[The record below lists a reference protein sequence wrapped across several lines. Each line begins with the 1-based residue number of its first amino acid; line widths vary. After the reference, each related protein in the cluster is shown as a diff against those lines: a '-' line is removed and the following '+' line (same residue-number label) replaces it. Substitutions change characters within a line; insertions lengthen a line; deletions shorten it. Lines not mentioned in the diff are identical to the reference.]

1 MSAAACEQAFKPCRE
16 AYCMVLGVPFQAP
29 AQMFAANR
37 KRTYTLQKEN
47 RGATGLQQQQ
57 ATELIKPVYI
67 RQTSAAA
74 CIPQQRECQEHHPL
88 HAATHNAPLRGPS
101 LWHGLKTQHG
111 CCLLVVHDLVQA
123 DTKHTHADTCAHS
136 ACVRVRVCLCVRSH
150 SAGLLMH
157 ARQCYGQCVQCTW

>member
-1 MSAAACEQAFKPCRE
+1 
-16 AYCMVLGVPFQAP
+16 MVLGVPFQAP

-101 LWHGLKTQHG
+101 LWHGLK
-111 CCLLVVHDLVQA
+111 CCCACAQSLCTDPTWLLSVSRARPGAGRHK
-123 DTKHTHADTCAHS
+123 THTHADTCAHS

-157 ARQCYGQCVQCTW
+157 ARQRFGQCVQCTW